1 MKRGIKASL
10 IALILSSGL
19 QATEI
24 TTLLDAIAKQ
34 SNVKLDALSI
44 QRAELARDKITD
56 NLMPK
61 LDGFVAYE
69 RYNRPSS
76 MRPVLPSEMKDP
88 HATLPFSKGITRAG
102 VNLSW
107 PLFVKSL
114 FTLKEKATVMH
125 LASKDKARLYRLQKE
140 AAVVGLVAQ
149 QNYLHDLIEA
159 LEAKERSIMAT
170 RKKISLMVKS
180 GRTPKSK
187 LMTLDANINSLK
199 MQILAVKTQKNS
211 LRSKLENLTGVTV
224 TSKVVL
230 NKKEPIQKGEIFALS
245 PLNKTLKASKLGVK
259 AAKERY
265 YPTLALKGNYTYSQ
279 AEAYNNDED
288 VDTDFANAGL
298 FLNLPI
304 YDATHSTSLQEAKL
318 DYMQNRLKIED
329 TKQTI
334 MIRAKELNQEISFLE
349 ESLILSS
356 KNIKNQKALLHI
368 AKVSV
373 ENEVITQEEYLRYED
388 ALAEAKATHAKTV
401 ATMWQDR
408 AELAVIYGNDLK
420 EIVK

>member
-1 MKRGIKASL
+1 MKRSIKVSL
-10 IALILSSGL
+10 FAFVLCGSLH
-19 QATEI
+19 ATDI
-24 TTLLDAIAKQ
+24 TTLLEAIEKQ
-34 SNVKLDALSI
+34 PNVKLDALSI
-44 QRAELARDKITD
+44 QRSQLALDKIKD

-61 LDGFVAYE
+61 LDGFLGYE

-102 VNLSW
+102 INFSW

-114 FTLKEKATVMH
+114 FTLKEKATLMH
-125 LASKDKARLYRLQKE
+125 LASKDKTRLNILQKE

-149 QNYLHDLIEA
+149 LNYLHDLIMA
-159 LEAKERSIMAT
+159 LDAKERSIFAT
-170 RKKISLMVKS
+170 REKIDLMVKS
-180 GRTPKSK
+180 GRTPQSK
-187 LMTLDANINSLK
+187 LMTLDAKINDLK
-199 MQILAVKTQKNS
+199 MQILSVKTRKNS
-211 LRSKLENLTGVTV
+211 LRAKLEKLTDI
-224 TSKVVL
+224 VVDTWVKL
-230 NKKEPIQKGEIFALS
+230 NKKADIKEGEIFALS
-245 PLNKTLKASKLGVK
+245 PLNKTLKASKLGIK

-265 YPTLALKGNYTYSQ
+265 YPTVALKGNYTYSQ
-279 AEAYNNDED
+279 ADAYNNDKD

-304 YDATHSTSLQEAKL
+304 YDASRDTSLQEAKL

-334 MIRAKELNQEISFLE
+334 MTRAKELYQEISLLE
-349 ESLILSS
+349 ESLKLSS

-401 ATMWQDR
+401 ANIWQDR